1 MTATVVAHRRHTFG
15 LDRLIY
21 VVRCP
26 NCRAKTEVRYEHLA
40 NALSR
45 AHVCALHPTEVKP

>member
-1 MTATVVAHRRHTFG
+1 MTATVTPVRRVPFG
-15 LDRLIY
+15 LVRRIW
-21 VVRCP
+21 VVHCRQCP
-26 NCRAKTEVRYEHLA
+26 WRTEVRYEHLA

>member
-1 MTATVVAHRRHTFG
+1 MTATVTPVRRVPYG
-15 LDRLIY
+15 L
-21 VVRCP
+21 VRRIWVIRCT
-26 NCRAKTEVRYEHLA
+26 CGWATEVRYEHLA